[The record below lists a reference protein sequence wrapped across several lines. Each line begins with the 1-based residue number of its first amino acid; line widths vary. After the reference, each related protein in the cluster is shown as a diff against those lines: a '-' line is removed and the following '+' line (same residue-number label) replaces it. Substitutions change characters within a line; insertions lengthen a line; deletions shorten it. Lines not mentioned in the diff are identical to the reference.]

1 MHDKR
6 VLGGGA
12 GTALETL
19 PYIGRSLTWVV
30 LARFALLMAASAV
43 WRIVPR
49 SQA

>member
-12 GTALETL
+12 GTALET
-19 PYIGRSLTWVV
+19 TWVV